1 MEVRVWTN
9 KKKRLES
16 GMVKNTKYKSDTIIF
31 NMSEG
36 AIHEGW
42 EKYYVHRVHSIT
54 TLDCDNRRNES
65 STYRWEREIFWRS

>member
-9 KKKRLES
+9 KKKDLKVGWLKTQS
-16 GMVKNTKYKSDTIIF
+16 IKVTIIF

-42 EKYYVHRVHSIT
+42 EKYYVHRVHSII